1 MKLSVSKS
9 ARWTALLIV
18 SITMMF
24 GYFFTDVMSPLEPL
38 LTAAK
43 GAENGLGLG
52 WNSDEYGFFS
62 GAYGYFNVFL
72 LLLFFGG
79 LILDKFG
86 IRFTGIL
93 STVLMF
99 GGALLKWY
107 ALGHEFDGMVAVP
120 FFGTYSTQ
128 VVIAALGFAIYG
140 VGCEICGITV
150 SKVIVKWFTGHE
162 LALAMG
168 VQVATARLGTA
179 AALSASLPF
188 AKAMGGVS
196 ASVALGAVLL
206 CAGVLVYLVYC
217 VMDKKEDASA
227 AAVAT
232 EPEEGFKFSDLGG
245 LFKTTGFWYVAFLCL
260 MFYAGVFP
268 FLKFATKLMIFKYGV
283 DANLAGLI
291 PAMLPFGTI
300 FLTPLFGSIYDKYGK
315 GATLMIIGSCLLTFV
330 HVMFA
335 LPINSWVLAIVLML
349 ILGIAFGLVP
359 SAMWPSVPKIIPMK
373 LLGTAYALIFYI
385 QNIGLALIPVWIGKV
400 NQANTGADGVIDY
413 TQTMTI
419 FAAFGVI
426 AIIISFLLLFE
437 DKRKGYGLQKP
448 NVKTMNAT
456 PESLIKDYAD
466 PIEQQEIDKFVCS
479 EMGRQI
485 HRYIKGMIISFLLLF
500 EDKRKGYGLQKPNVK
515 TMNATPESLIKDYA
529 DPIEQQEIDKFVCSE
544 MGRQIHRYI
553 KGMSGTKQAMLKFE
567 ERLVSLS
574 VPEKEKAIAKYID
587 LNRKALDG
595 LDLKMILVRS
605 VANYCDTFQ
614 YMLDFVNDKRKM
626 VFYYQRIKAKYIQ
639 YHEVFEQDGKFGMKD
654 HQGNIMLSPSY
665 DFLRT
670 CYIYNDDLSIMP
682 VIAEKNG
689 KMGLVMPDGNDTVVA
704 DFLYDEI
711 CLRDEYPYFEASRE
725 GISGFIDKF
734 GNFVNS

>member
-448 NVKTMNAT
+448 NVKYVKS
-456 PESLIKDYAD
+456 ES
-466 PIEQQEIDKFVCS
+466 
-479 EMGRQI
+479 
-485 HRYIKGMIISFLLLF
+485 IIF
-500 EDKRKGYGLQKPNVK
+500 KRKEI

-567 ERLVSLS
+567 ERLASLS

-711 CLRDEYPYFEASRE
+711 CLRDEYPYFEASKDGE
-725 GISGFIDKF
+725 NGFLDKT

>member
-1 MKLSVSKS
+1 MSTTEKMQMKLSDSKS

-448 NVKTMNAT
+448 NVKYVKS
-456 PESLIKDYAD
+456 ES
-466 PIEQQEIDKFVCS
+466 
-479 EMGRQI
+479 
-485 HRYIKGMIISFLLLF
+485 IIF
-500 EDKRKGYGLQKPNVK
+500 KRKEI

-567 ERLVSLS
+567 ERLASLS

-614 YMLDFVNDKRKM
+614 YMLDFVNYKRKM

-654 HQGNIMLSPSY
+654 HQGNILLSPTY